1 MHAVSN
7 EVTNVWFSTTSIRWD
22 QVDYALSKRAEPPES
37 ESADV
42 WWHLVVYKTGAIY
55 CDRDDQRN
63 NVSDES
69 CHVYRLVTSTY
80 DDPRRRTSWKD
91 VHVVETLNMD
101 EIAQKCWTHFEVHQ
115 KFDEVPW

>member
-1 MHAVSN
+1 MH

-22 QVDYALSKRAEPPES
+22 QVDYTLSKRAEPPES

-63 NVSDES
+63 NVSDETG
-69 CHVYRLVTSTY
+69 HVYRPATSI
-80 DDPRRRTSWKD
+80 DGNPRHRTVWNWKD
-91 VHVVETLNMD
+91 GHVDEMLNMD
-101 EIAQKCWTHFEVHQ
+101 EIAQK
-115 KFDEVPW
+115 